1 MASSALGTHH
11 LGWVGTGALS
21 LKPEYQLSRAE
32 RGPRQAGGATG
43 AERLGGQQSVAQVSC
58 HQQRIYV
65 GREVSGRAHD
75 RTSTSSSRS
84 TAPRESQ
91 ELLLQSSPQ
100 SLSCS

>member
-43 AERLGGQQSVAQVSC
+43 AER
-58 HQQRIYV
+58 
-65 GREVSGRAHD
+65 
-75 RTSTSSSRS
+75 
-84 TAPRESQ
+84 
-91 ELLLQSSPQ
+91 
-100 SLSCS
+100 